1 MARSAIGIAVCVFPG
16 FICIYMYTYIYKGEV
31 YTHTHHMVQYIKER
45 EKFNNKNIGSLTANS
60 MPRAH
65 GDFSIM
71 RMLIALHLLSEKCQ
85 EMLIYN
91 GRGR

>member
-1 MARSAIGIAVCVFPG
+1 
-16 FICIYMYTYIYKGEV
+16 MYTYIYKGEV

-45 EKFNNKNIGSLTANS
+45 EKFNNKNMGSLTTNR

-85 EMLIYN
+85 EMMLIYN